1 MKRGEANQLLAGFKR
16 AFAQERI
23 TALGRSTGFMK
34 RERKMTPMKMVMSL
48 MSCFAGG
55 QSTTL
60 ADIQRSYNALSA
72 LRALR

>member
-1 MKRGEANQLLAGFKR
+1 MKQGEANQLLAGFKR
-16 AFAQERI
+16 ALAQERS
-23 TALGRSTGFMK
+23 TALGRSTGFKK
-34 RERKMTPMKMVMSL
+34 RERKMIPMKRVMSL